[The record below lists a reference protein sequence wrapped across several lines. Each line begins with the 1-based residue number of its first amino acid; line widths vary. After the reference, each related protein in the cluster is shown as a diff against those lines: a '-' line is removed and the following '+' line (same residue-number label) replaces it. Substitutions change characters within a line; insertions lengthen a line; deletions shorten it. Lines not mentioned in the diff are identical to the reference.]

1 MAILVTF
8 LKTPLHKDKFDSR
21 AFKKNKL
28 WDEIAGQVNGQFPG
42 TKLTGSMCNDKFR
55 YLKHRYL
62 LSEQYR
68 RVYGTTDGGLKQ
80 ADRHSP
86 SAGGGGQDENSIRA
100 PHFIYGNEFNHLF
113 GTDLDTLQNVF
124 LTGEALTERN
134 CSFLDLHVWSGR
146 LPLFYIF
153 LNFYLFIY
161 LNSA

>member
-1 MAILVTF
+1 
-8 LKTPLHKDKFDSR
+8 
-21 AFKKNKL
+21 
-28 WDEIAGQVNGQFPG
+28 
-42 TKLTGSMCNDKFR
+42 MCNDKFR

-124 LTGEALTERN
+124 LTGEALTERELYLFRFARLVGKTPA
-134 CSFLDLHVWSGR
+134 FLYFFV
-146 LPLFYIF
+146 LFFCIIYF
-153 LNFYLFIY
+153 FEFCMTFFYFYLSLF
-161 LNSA
+161 SAKVKNKTCLLRILTYFMIIKRFSLID